1 MHSNADF
8 AHGLP
13 DHALPNE
20 ATLAGGTA
28 LDPAVLEQVATYV
41 RQHDPAAEVAALD
54 GAQAVQS
61 PATENEWL
69 DRRTVRGVLR
79 TAFLNRVERF
89 GERELRQ
96 RSAQEIA
103 FILLAFAVAALIAG
117 PALVPIVVALRGGQL

>member
-1 MHSNADF
+1 MHTNADF

-13 DHALPNE
+13 ESARPSE
-20 ATLAGGTA
+20 TTLAGGTA
-28 LDPAVLEQVATYV
+28 LDPAVLEQVANYV
-41 RQHDPAAEVAALD
+41 RQHDPVAEVAALD
-54 GAQAVQS
+54 GAHAVQAPVAES
-61 PATENEWL
+61 EWL

-79 TAFLNRVERF
+79 TAFLNRVEQF

-117 PALVPIVVALRGGQL
+117 PALVPLVVALRGGQL